1 MAAHTDTA
9 TTEAFANLLY
19 LMSDESDTDLTV
31 DDAAESGWMVPAGQ
45 DLVVTDHESGTT
57 YLLTVR
63 KVTSW

>member
-9 TTEAFANLLY
+9 TTDQFGELLY

-31 DDAAESGWMVPAGQ
+31 DDAADRGWMVPAGES
-45 DLVVTDHESGTT
+45 LVVTDHESGTT

-63 KVTSW
+63 KVTQ